1 MSHESRKPSIFHVIL
16 IKPSHYDDNGY
27 VIQWVRSFIP
37 SNTLAVLYGLV
48 QDCDQRQVL
57 GEDVEIRITPY
68 DETNTRIKVDKI
80 VKILKEPGIQGL
92 VAFVGVQSN
101 QFPRTMDLARKF
113 RERGIQVCIGGFH
126 VSGCIAMLPGI
137 QPDLQEA
144 MDLGISLFAG
154 EGEGRIELVLQD
166 AYQGQ
171 MQSLYNFMDDLP
183 DLINTPTPYLPS
195 TYIKKNALEWTTFDA
210 GRGCPFLC
218 SFCTIINVQGRKS
231 RRRSKEDIE
240 HIIRANAENNV
251 HRFLITDDNF
261 ARNQDWEMILD
272 TIIELRENEH
282 LPINLTLQVDTMCH
296 KIPNFIEKSARAGVD
311 RVFIGLENINPNAL
325 AGARKKQN
333 RITEYRSMFQAWR
346 KQRIVTYAGYILG
359 FPSDNPETILRDIN
373 IIKRELPVDV
383 LEFFYLTPLPGSQDH
398 KELFEKQAWM
408 DPDINN
414 YDLIHTTAE
423 HSLMSQ
429 QEWQDVYRRAWEIYY
444 EPEHIKTLL
453 HRARADG
460 IPLYRIERTTRD
472 FYACYILEGVHPLDG
487 GILRRKYRRDRR
499 PDFKIELPIV
509 FHFRYLIESFRK
521 YSRVG
526 KMIWEFNQIKKI
538 VEQDSQGD
546 DYTDTALS
554 PVVEGELERFEMFN
568 VTEAAKSAVNRV
580 RDRTQ
585 LNAAH

>member
-1 MSHESRKPSIFHVIL
+1 MSHESRKPSIFHVVL

-37 SNTLAVLYGLV
+37 SNTLAALYGLV

-57 GEDVEIRITPY
+57 GQDVEIRITPY

-80 VKILKEPGIQGL
+80 IRTLREPGVQGL

-126 VSGCIAMLPGI
+126 ISGCIAMLPGI

-166 AYQGQ
+166 AYQGK
-171 MQSLYNFMDDLP
+171 MQPLYNFMDDLP
-183 DLINTPTPYLPS
+183 DLINTPTPYLPR
-195 TYIKKNALEWTTFDA
+195 TRIKKNALEETTFDA

-240 HIIRANAENNV
+240 HIIRVNAENNV
-251 HRFLITDDNF
+251 HRFFITDDNF

-272 TIIELRENEH
+272 TIIELREKEH
-282 LPINLTLQVDTMCH
+282 LPIKLILQVDTMCH

-311 RVFIGLENINPNAL
+311 KVFIGLENINPNAL

-359 FPSDNPETILRDIN
+359 FPTDNPETILRDIN

-408 DPDINN
+408 DPDINK
-414 YDLIHTTAE
+414 YDLIHATAE

-429 QEWQDVYRRAWEIYY
+429 QEWQDVYHRAWETFY

-453 HRARADG
+453 RRARADG
-460 IPLYRIERTTRD
+460 IPLDRVKRTTRD

-499 PDFKIELPIV
+499 PGFNIEPPIF
-509 FHFRYLIESFRK
+509 FHFRYLRDSFRK

-526 KMIWEFNQIKKI
+526 KMMWEFNQIKKT
-538 VEQDSQGD
+538 VEQDPHGD

-554 PVVEGELERFEMFN
+554 PVTNDELDSFEMFN
-568 VTEAAKSAVNRV
+568 TTEAAKSAVNRV
-580 RDRTQ
+580 RDRSQ
-585 LNAAH
+585 LNVVH